1 MSRTGV
7 VGEAGVSGIG
17 YAGGTADAA
26 GSGVQAS
33 QGASA
38 GRWAVLGRA
47 ILGVLGLTVLVA
59 LLAFLPRI
67 TGTTWPTVGA
77 LVAGIRPEILVG
89 LGLLW
94 FTTVLAHAVVQ
105 TGALPGL
112 RYGQAVALNTGSS
125 AVASSVPVGGP
136 ISLAV
141 NWAMLRS
148 WGFGRTEF
156 STYTLVTT
164 ITMAVARLAVPL
176 LAALVMVAAGG
187 LPALAHP
194 IVVLAAVALLVV
206 VAATAALAAPPLRRW
221 LASRTHPGLLGRL
234 ARGVDVAVGRS
245 GAVIR
250 DRWARL
256 SLAAVVQLLL
266 QFALL
271 LACLTTVGAGVG
283 VTVALLAFA
292 AGRLLSVLPIT
303 PGGLGVTETGVG
315 ALLVALGAPP
325 AAAIAAVLLFGLY
338 TVVLEIPIGAGVL
351 VGWRVAVRRHRTVPV
366 A

>member
-1 MSRTGV
+1 MS
-7 VGEAGVSGIG
+7 EAGGQ
-17 YAGGTADAA
+17 AGP
-26 GSGVQAS
+26 GVPS
-33 QGASA
+33 
-38 GRWAVLGRA
+38 GRWALLGRVA
-47 ILGVLGLTVLVA
+47 AGLLGAGILVA
-59 LLAFLPRI
+59 LLAWLPRI
-67 TGTTWPTVGA
+67 AGTTWPTVGA

-136 ISLAV
+136 VSLAV

-148 WGFGRTEF
+148 WGFGRTDF

-176 LAALVMVAAGG
+176 LAALVLVAAGG

-194 IVVLAAVALLVV
+194 IVILAAAALLVV
-206 VAATAALAAPPLRRW
+206 AAATGALGAPPVRRW
-221 LASRTHPGLLGRL
+221 LAGRTHPGPLGRL
-234 ARGVDVAVGRS
+234 ARGVDVAIGRS

-256 SLAAVVQLLL
+256 SLAAVVQLVL

-271 LACLTTVGAGVG
+271 LACLATVGAGVG
-283 VTVALLAFA
+283 VAVALLAFA

-303 PGGLGVTETGVG
+303 PGGLGVTEAGVG

-325 AAAIAAVLLFGLY
+325 AAAVAAVLLFGLY

-351 VGWRVAVRRHRTVPV
+351 VGWRVAVRRQRVMSP

>member
-1 MSRTGV
+1 M
-7 VGEAGVSGIG
+7 VGRVG
-17 YAGGTADAA
+17 
-26 GSGVQAS
+26 
-33 QGASA
+33 
-38 GRWAVLGRA
+38 
-47 ILGVLGLTVLVA
+47 LGVLGLAVLA
-59 LLAFLPRI
+59 GLLGALPRI
-67 TGTTWPTVGA
+67 AGTTWPAVVA
-77 LVAGIRPEILVG
+77 LVGGIHPVTLLG

-112 RYGQAVALNTGSS
+112 RYRQAVALNTGSS

-164 ITMAVARLAVPL
+164 ITMAVARLVVPI
-176 LAALVMVAAGG
+176 LAALVLVAAGG
-187 LPALAHP
+187 LPAVAHP
-194 IVVLAAVALLVV
+194 IVVLAAVALVV
-206 VAATAALAAPPLRRW
+206 VVGATAVLAAPPLRGW
-221 LASRTHPGLLGRL
+221 LASRTHPGPLGRL
-234 ARGVDVAVGRS
+234 SRGIDVAIGRS

-250 DRWARL
+250 DRWTRL
-256 SLAAVVQLLL
+256 GTAAAVQLLL

-271 LACLTTVGAGVG
+271 LACLSVAGAGVG
-283 VTVALLAFA
+283 LTVALLAFA
-292 AGRLLSVLPIT
+292 AGRLLSVLPVT
-303 PGGLGVTETGVG
+303 PGGLGVTEAGVG

-325 AAAIAAVLLFGLY
+325 AAAVAAVLLFGLY

-351 VGWRVAVRRHRTVPV
+351 VGWRVAARRRRLVSP

>member
-1 MSRTGV
+1 MSQTGRV
-7 VGEAGVSGIG
+7 ADAVSGP
-17 YAGGTADAA
+17 
-26 GSGVQAS
+26 
-33 QGASA
+33 GATPQRGLSR
-38 GRWAVLGRA
+38 GRWAVLGRVV
-47 ILGVLGLTVLVA
+47 LGVGGVA
-59 LLAFLPRI
+59 LLVGLLVHLPRI
-67 TGTTWPTVGA
+67 AGTTWSSVGG
-77 LVAGIRPEILVG
+77 LVAGIRPEMLVG

-94 FTTVLAHAVVQ
+94 FATVLAHAWVQ

-112 RYGQAVALNTGSS
+112 RYRQAVALNTGSS

-221 LASRTHPGLLGRL
+221 LAGRTHPGLFGRL

-245 GAVIR
+245 GVVIR

-256 SLAAVVQLLL
+256 SLAAAVQLLL

-271 LACLTTVGAGVG
+271 VACLATVGAGVG
-283 VTVALLAFA
+283 LTVALLAFA
-292 AGRLLSVLPIT
+292 AGRLLSVLPVT

-325 AAAIAAVLLFGLY
+325 AAAVAAVLLFGLY
-338 TVVLEIPIGAGVL
+338 TAVLEIPIGAGVL
-351 VGWRVAVRRHRTVPV
+351 VGWRASVRRRRAV
-366 A
+366 AAA

>member
-1 MSRTGV
+1 MTEV
-7 VGEAGVSGIG
+7 VEPAVP
-17 YAGGTADAA
+17 GTPT
-26 GSGVQAS
+26 
-33 QGASA
+33 
-38 GRWAVLGRA
+38 GRWAVLGRV
-47 ILGVLGLTVLVA
+47 GLGLLGLAVLVG
-59 LLAFLPRI
+59 LLGSLPRI
-67 TGTTWPTVGA
+67 AGTTWPDVGA
-77 LVAGIRPEILVG
+77 LVSGIRPEILVG
-89 LGLLW
+89 LAVLW

-112 RYGQAVALNTGSS
+112 RYRQAVALNTGSS
-125 AVASSVPVGGP
+125 AVSASVPVGGP

-194 IVVLAAVALLVV
+194 IVVVAAVALLVV
-206 VAATAALAAPPLRRW
+206 GAATAALAAPPLRRW
-221 LASRTHPGLLGRL
+221 LAGRTHPGLLGRL
-234 ARGVDVAVGRS
+234 ARGVDVAIGRS

-256 SLAAVVQLLL
+256 SVAAVVQLLL

-283 VTVALLAFA
+283 LTVALLAFA

-303 PGGLGVTETGVG
+303 PGGLGVTEAGVG

-325 AAAIAAVLLFGLY
+325 AAAVAAVLLFGLY

-351 VGWRVAVRRHRTVPV
+351 VGWRVAVRRRG
-366 A
+366 ALSAA

>member
-1 MSRTGV
+1 MSEAREQAVPGVPRT
-7 VGEAGVSGIG
+7 
-17 YAGGTADAA
+17 
-26 GSGVQAS
+26 
-33 QGASA
+33 
-38 GRWAVLGRA
+38 RWAVLGRVA
-47 ILGVLGLTVLVA
+47 AGLLGTAVLVA
-59 LLAFLPRI
+59 LVAWLPRI
-67 TGTTWPTVGA
+67 AGTTWPSVGA
-77 LVAGIRPEILVG
+77 LVAGIRPEVLVG

-112 RYGQAVALNTGSS
+112 RYRQAVALNTGSS

-136 ISLAV
+136 VSLAV

-148 WGFGRTEF
+148 WGFGRTDF

-194 IVVLAAVALLVV
+194 IVVLAAVALAV
-206 VAATAALAAPPLRRW
+206 VAAVTAALASPPLRRW
-221 LASRTHPGLLGRL
+221 LAGRTHPGPLGRL
-234 ARGVDVAVGRS
+234 ARGVDVAIGRS

-250 DRWARL
+250 ERWARL
-256 SLAAVVQLLL
+256 SLAAVVQLVL

-292 AGRLLSVLPIT
+292 AGRLLSVLPVT
-303 PGGLGVTETGVG
+303 PGGLGVTEAGVG

-325 AAAIAAVLLFGLY
+325 AAAVAAVLLFGLY

-351 VGWRVAVRRHRTVPV
+351 VGWRVAMRRQRV
-366 A
+366 ASPA

>member
-1 MSRTGV
+1 MSG
-7 VGEAGVSGIG
+7 GAGAQSGP
-17 YAGGTADAA
+17 
-26 GSGVQAS
+26 
-33 QGASA
+33 GAPRR
-38 GRWAVLGRA
+38 RWGVLGRA
-47 ILGVLGLTVLVA
+47 VVGALGLTVLVA
-59 LLAFLPRI
+59 LIASLPRI
-67 TGTTWPTVGA
+67 AGTTWPAVGA
-77 LVAGIRPEILVG
+77 LVAAIRPDVLVG

-194 IVVLAAVALLVV
+194 VVVLAAVALLVV
-206 VAATAALAAPPLRRW
+206 AAATAVLAAPPLRRW
-221 LASRTHPGLLGRL
+221 LAGRTHPGVLGRL

-256 SLAAVVQLLL
+256 SLAAAVQLLL

-271 LACLTTVGAGVG
+271 LACLVTVGAGVG
-283 VTVALLAFA
+283 FTVALLAFA
-292 AGRLLSVLPIT
+292 AGRLLSVLPVT
-303 PGGLGVTETGVG
+303 PGGLGVTEAGVG
-315 ALLVALGAPP
+315 TLLVALGAAP
-325 AAAIAAVLLFGLY
+325 AAAVAAVLLFGLY

-351 VGWRVAVRRHRTVPV
+351 VGWRVGVRRRRAVSP